1 MRFPASPRGLL
12 SCLVTL
18 HVLRLGSGGF
28 VVVGPGHPLRGTVGQ
43 DVVLPCHVSPRKDAQ
58 GLEIRWIRN
67 RFSEMVHHYRNGED
81 QDGEQLRDYQGRTEL
96 VRAGLSNGSLDLRLL
111 GLRPSDDGQ
120 YVCTVQDAGTY
131 REATVDLEVAA
142 TGSVPQLSLEAYGD
156 GGIRVRCRSA
166 GWYPQPQ
173 VLWKD
178 AGGQRLPSLSQRRS
192 SDERGL
198 FDVEDVTVVSGSGA
212 GNFSC
217 VVRNSR
223 LEQEQEASLHISAP
237 FFHDARPWMVAL
249 PVLLVLLA
257 AVTGLGAWLW
267 RRKVLQSREL
277 DKRAAAVAWR
287 KFLVPENP
295 DVVTLDPDTAHSQLV
310 LSADRRR
317 VRWQNA
323 EQDVPDIPQRFNIRY
338 CVLGQEGFSWGRH
351 CWEVEVEGE
360 VGGDSWW
367 AVGVARDSVKRKGHM
382 DLRPGGGVW
391 AVRHFGRQFL
401 SLTSPPNELSP
412 LPRRIW
418 VCLDCTEGL
427 VTFINAETG
436 ANIFTFPPAQFNG
449 ETLRPWFWLGTEN
462 TQLCL
467 RGGPPQPLCPPPIP
481 TAAPSSSCPSPDTPR
496 SPLLGPAA
504 ADAPLSPAPA
514 RGAEGQ

>member
-43 DVVLPCHVSPRKDAQ
+43 DVVLPCHVSPRKDVQ

-277 DKRAAAVAWR
+277 EKRDAALGEQAALLAWR
-287 KFLVPENP
+287 KFLLPENP

-310 LSADRRR
+310 VSADRRR
-317 VRWQNA
+317 VNLGSAGQ
-323 EQDVPDIPQRFNIRY
+323 ELPDIPQRFRD
-338 CVLGQEGFSWGRH
+338 CCCLLGQEGFSEGRH
-351 CWEVEVEGE
+351 CWEVEIE
-360 VGGDSWW
+360 VGEKVGDDARW
-367 AVGVARDSVKRKGHM
+367 AVGVAKDSVERKGHM
-382 DLRPGGGVW
+382 ELTPDGGVW
-391 AVRHFGRQFL
+391 AVRRCKGQFV
-401 SLTSPPNELSP
+401 SLTSPRNELSP
-412 LPRRIW
+412 VPRRIW
-418 VCLDCTEGL
+418 VCLDCAEGS
-427 VTFINAETG
+427 VTFVSAETG
-436 ANIFTFPPAQFNG
+436 AEIFTFPPGSLNG
-449 ETLRPWFWLGTEN
+449 EIFHPWFWLETES
-462 TQLCL
+462 TELCL
-467 RGGPPQPLCPPPIP
+467 RGGPPQPL
-481 TAAPSSSCPSPDTPR
+481 
-496 SPLLGPAA
+496 
-504 ADAPLSPAPA
+504 
-514 RGAEGQ
+514 